1 MIGFKFRNNNSSK
14 LKVFMAAKRKRRPQK
29 PMAFQALN
37 YKILGVGV
45 LLIVIGFTIMRLEN
59 EVYGFISLY
68 ISPVVIMAGYI
79 VVAVSILKRPA
90 SALNNESDRAPKKIE
105 PANLLRVYLCADLSG
120 DTRRR
125 FRRSRHVIQGFT
137 LSL

>member
-1 MIGFKFRNNNSSK
+1 
-14 LKVFMAAKRKRRPQK
+14 MAAKRKKRSQK

-68 ISPVVIMAGYI
+68 VSPVVIMAGYI
-79 VVAVSILKRPA
+79 TVAFAILKRQA
-90 SALNNESDRAPKKIE
+90 SAVNETSDRAPQQ
-105 PANLLRVYLCADLSG
+105 N
-120 DTRRR
+120 
-125 FRRSRHVIQGFT
+125 
-137 LSL
+137 

>member
-1 MIGFKFRNNNSSK
+1 
-14 LKVFMAAKRKRRPQK
+14 MAAKRKKRSQK

-79 VVAVSILKRPA
+79 TVAVAILKRPA
-90 SALNNESDRAPKKIE
+90 SEVNETSDRAPQQ
-105 PANLLRVYLCADLSG
+105 N
-120 DTRRR
+120 
-125 FRRSRHVIQGFT
+125 
-137 LSL
+137 

>member
-1 MIGFKFRNNNSSK
+1 MS
-14 LKVFMAAKRKRRPQK
+14 AKRKKRSQK
-29 PMAFQALN
+29 PMAFHALN

-68 ISPVVIMAGYI
+68 IAPVVIMAGYI

-90 SALNNESDRAPKKIE
+90 SALNDESDRAPQQ
-105 PANLLRVYLCADLSG
+105 R
-120 DTRRR
+120 
-125 FRRSRHVIQGFT
+125 
-137 LSL
+137 

>member
-1 MIGFKFRNNNSSK
+1 MS
-14 LKVFMAAKRKRRPQK
+14 AKRKRKPDK

-68 ISPVVIMAGYI
+68 VSPVILMAGYI
-79 VVAVSILKRPA
+79 TVAVAILKRPV
-90 SALNNESDRAPKKIE
+90 SAVNEKSDRAPQK
-105 PANLLRVYLCADLSG
+105 N
-120 DTRRR
+120 
-125 FRRSRHVIQGFT
+125 
-137 LSL
+137 